1 MHPFSYEWRKKHQKH
16 CSLTIYFKIYLKYTT
31 VKCETEPKEKSK
43 YISLVTPQLCKNCL
57 LTDITNITTWQHSD
71 SNLSLIT
78 HISTKKYFQYKYIY
92 KYMYI
97 RFEGYCIHIFQ
108 ETLEICQRI
117 FIITCN
123 CKAK

>member
-1 MHPFSYEWRKKHQKH
+1 MKEKHQKH

-78 HISTKKYFQYKYIY
+78 HISTKNIFNTNTYINT
-92 KYMYI
+92 
-97 RFEGYCIHIFQ
+97 CIFDLKDIAYNIFQ